1 MWMSSDLS
9 QYFANRI
16 LHDGTP
22 MRIRA
27 IRSDDKQL
35 LARHFDGLGPDSRY
49 NRFFGIKNGL
59 SVQELR
65 YFTEPDFFRH
75 VALVATLA
83 GGEEPDLIVSD
94 GRYVALEE
102 CRSAAELGLSVV
114 DACQRRGIGGLMLE
128 CLIGMARYQHVSR
141 LEASVLASNRGVIR
155 FLQRRGF
162 RSAGT
167 SGGVTRMGLS
177 VENDDGGSALES
189 MYFEASP
196 DFSPAGQAAPEVI
209 READTNRQ
217 RRIYLRD
224 RGWVGDVACHWD

>member
-1 MWMSSDLS
+1 MSSDLS
-9 QYFANRI
+9 QYFADRI

-35 LARHFDGLGPDSRY
+35 LARHFDGLGSDSRY

-59 SVQELR
+59 TAHELR

-75 VALVATLA
+75 VALVATRA
-83 GGEEPDLIVSD
+83 GGEVVPDLIVSD

-102 CRSAAELGLSVV
+102 GRSVAELGLSVI
-114 DACQRRGIGGLMLE
+114 DAWQRRGIGGLMLE
-128 CLIGMARYQHVSR
+128 CLTGIARYQHVSR
-141 LEASVLASNRGVIR
+141 LEASVLASNRGVMR

-189 MYFEASP
+189 KPFDVPP
-196 DFSPAGQAAPEVI
+196 DFSPASHAAPEVM
-209 READTNRQ
+209 RDADTNRQ

-224 RGWVGDVACHWD
+224 RRWMGDVACHGD